1 MYLTAY
7 LIAGGDVLFKALRNI
22 LKGEVFDENFL
33 MGLASA
39 GAFAIGEYPEA
50 VMVMVLYQIGEYF
63 QDKAVEKSRNS
74 ISELMNI
81 RPDYANIESDGNIIK
96 VSPEKIK
103 IGDIIIVKSGEK
115 IPLDGIVTEGSAVVD
130 TSALT
135 GESRPVELKEGSN
148 ALSGCIN
155 TNGVI
160 KIRVTKEFGESTVTK
175 ILELVE
181 HAASKKQRPRI
192 LLQSLHD
199 IILRPLL
206 LVQSFLQFCLRF
218 LQERNSV
225 YGFQEHLLFL

>member
-1 MYLTAY
+1 MCNHCSSHHQEHRHHNHDSDGVTLFRVFVAIIILLVGICIHFSGWVKFVVYLTAY

-96 VSPEKIK
+96 VSPEK
-103 IGDIIIVKSGEK
+103 
-115 IPLDGIVTEGSAVVD
+115 
-130 TSALT
+130 
-135 GESRPVELKEGSN
+135 
-148 ALSGCIN
+148 
-155 TNGVI
+155 
-160 KIRVTKEFGESTVTK
+160 
-175 ILELVE
+175 
-181 HAASKKQRPRI
+181 
-192 LLQSLHD
+192 
-199 IILRPLL
+199 
-206 LVQSFLQFCLRF
+206 
-218 LQERNSV
+218 
-225 YGFQEHLLFL
+225 